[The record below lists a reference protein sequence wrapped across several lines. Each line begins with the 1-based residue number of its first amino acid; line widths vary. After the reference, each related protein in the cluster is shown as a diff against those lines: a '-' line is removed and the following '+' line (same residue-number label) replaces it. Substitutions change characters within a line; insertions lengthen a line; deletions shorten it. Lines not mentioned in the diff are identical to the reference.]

1 MKCTDKNCSS
11 NKRFTLYARKLFSAL
26 FLTVLFLTGCGQDRF
41 DMPYTAD
48 LEVSSFRIVTL
59 EEERGTAVP
68 FASDLCV
75 VNSDITSSSVDM
87 SKAQGAGLFD
97 LHKHNTLYAKNVH
110 ERLYPA
116 SLTKM
121 MTALVALKH
130 SSGDMML
137 TASANVRI
145 LESGA
150 QVSGIK
156 EGDKMTLD
164 QALHLLLLNSGND
177 AAIMVAE
184 GVAGSVE
191 AFVAMMNEEALAL
204 GATNTN
210 FTNPHG
216 LNDEN
221 HYTTVYDMYLIMN
234 EAVNYSLFNE
244 IISMDSYTTVYTDKN
259 GASKEISVNNT
270 NRYLQGEAVPEGL
283 TVLGG
288 KTGTTSAA
296 GHCLS
301 LITKDSSGNPYISIV
316 MKAESG
322 DLLYSQMTDL
332 LEEIN
337 N

>member
-1 MKCTDKNCSS
+1 
-11 NKRFTLYARKLFSAL
+11 
-26 FLTVLFLTGCGQDRF
+26 
-41 DMPYTAD
+41 MPYTAD

-97 LHKHNTLYAKNVH
+97 INKHNTLYAKNVH

-177 AAIMVAE
+177 AAVMVAE

-301 LITKDSSGNPYISIV
+301 LITKDSSGNLYISIV

>member
-1 MKCTDKNCSS
+1 
-11 NKRFTLYARKLFSAL
+11 
-26 FLTVLFLTGCGQDRF
+26 
-41 DMPYTAD
+41 MPYTAD

-97 LHKHNTLYAKNVH
+97 LNKHNTLYAKNVH

>member
-1 MKCTDKNCSS
+1 
-11 NKRFTLYARKLFSAL
+11 
-26 FLTVLFLTGCGQDRF
+26 
-41 DMPYTAD
+41 MPYTAD

-75 VNSDITSSSVDM
+75 VNSDITSCSVDM

-97 LHKHNTLYAKNVH
+97 INKHNTLYAKNVH

-177 AAIMVAE
+177 AAVMVAE